1 MKILDSIFKTIESI
15 KKKHTYF
22 KIKVSSIKLD
32 EIEYSEHGNLLQ
44 ILSTYKVRQLIISG
58 IRN

>member
-32 EIEYSEHGNLLQ
+32 EIEYSEHDNLLQ